1 MTLFFNYQQIS
12 AVNFLVN
19 EIQNCCVCH
28 IIALKYTISMITHF
42 FKIICFLS
50 IPFIL
55 GSTPALEINDFQGQA
70 VYMSKSRLEL
80 GRWGARMSEAQK
92 KDIALRLKNRL
103 EKEFTLTF
111 DKEAS
116 LFIEEE
122 QLDAISG
129 ATDSWGKNFAA
140 GENYKN
146 VKTNLQ
152 IQQQEFYGKK
162 FLIKDVL
169 QPINWTLG
177 SDTKKIGNYT
187 CYKATTF
194 IPTDDLLWYSFSWSR
209 MRKPNDSTESSE
221 PSEAKVDI
229 TQVEAW
235 YTPQI
240 PVRHGPS
247 DYWGLPGLI
256 LEVSAGDT
264 TMLCTKIILNPAEKI
279 EIKAPRKGDVLAKAE
294 YQDLIQKKM
303 LEFRNNRRR
312 RR

>member
-1 MTLFFNYQQIS
+1 MI
-12 AVNFLVN
+12 VNFL
-19 EIQNCCVCH
+19 
-28 IIALKYTISMITHF
+28 
-42 FKIICFLS
+42 KIICFLV
-50 IPFIL
+50 IPHIL
-55 GSTPALEINDFQGQA
+55 GITPELETKDFQGQA
-70 VYMSKSRLEL
+70 FYKSKSRLEL
-80 GRWGARMSEAQK
+80 GRWGSRMSEAQK

-111 DKEAS
+111 NKEAS

-129 ATDSWGKNFAA
+129 ATDSWGKNFSA

-146 VKTNLQ
+146 VKNNSQ

-169 QPINWTLG
+169 QPIDWTLG
-177 SDTKKIGNYT
+177 SATKKIGEYT

-209 MRKPNDSTESSE
+209 MRKSDDGAESSE
-221 PSEAKVDI
+221 VGEMQVDVTKI
-229 TQVEAW
+229 EAW

-256 LEVSAGDT
+256 LEVNTGET
-264 TMLCTKIILNPAEKI
+264 IILCTKIILNPVDKI
-279 EIKAPRKGDVLAKAE
+279 EIKAPRKGDMLNKSE
-294 YQDLIQKKM
+294 YQDLIQNKM
-303 LEFRNNRRR
+303 LEFRNNRMSRR
-312 RR
+312 

>member
-1 MTLFFNYQQIS
+1 
-12 AVNFLVN
+12 
-19 EIQNCCVCH
+19 
-28 IIALKYTISMITHF
+28 MIPYF
-42 FKIICFLS
+42 YKIICFLS
-50 IPFIL
+50 IPFIF
-55 GSTPALEINDFQGQA
+55 GSIPESETSDFQGQA

-92 KDIALRLKNRL
+92 KDIAIRLKNRL

-116 LFIEEE
+116 LFVEEE

-129 ATDSWGKNFAA
+129 ATDSWGKNFSA

-146 VKTNLQ
+146 VKINSQ

-177 SDTKKIGNYT
+177 SATKKIGNYT

-209 MRKPNDSTESSE
+209 MRKPEDATESDE
-221 PSEAKVDI
+221 VTETQVEV

-264 TMLCTKIILNPAEKI
+264 TMLCTKIVLNPNEKT

-294 YQDLIQKKM
+294 YQDLIQNKM
-303 LEFRNNRRR
+303 LEFRNNRMRR
-312 RR
+312 R

>member
-1 MTLFFNYQQIS
+1 
-12 AVNFLVN
+12 
-19 EIQNCCVCH
+19 
-28 IIALKYTISMITHF
+28 MIPYF
-42 FKIICFLS
+42 YKIICFLS
-50 IPFIL
+50 IPFIF
-55 GSTPALEINDFQGQA
+55 GSIPESETSDFQGQA

-92 KDIALRLKNRL
+92 KDIAIRLKNRL

-116 LFIEEE
+116 LFVEEE

-129 ATDSWGKNFAA
+129 ATDSWGKNFSA

-146 VKTNLQ
+146 VKINSQ

-169 QPINWTLG
+169 QPIDWTLG
-177 SDTKKIGNYT
+177 SATKKIGNYT

-209 MRKPNDSTESSE
+209 MRKPEDATESDEVSE
-221 PSEAKVDI
+221 TQVEV

-264 TMLCTKIILNPAEKI
+264 TMLCTKIVLNPNEKT

-294 YQDLIQKKM
+294 YQDLIQNKM
-303 LEFRNNRRR
+303 LEFRNNRMRR
-312 RR
+312 R

>member
-1 MTLFFNYQQIS
+1 
-12 AVNFLVN
+12 
-19 EIQNCCVCH
+19 
-28 IIALKYTISMITHF
+28 MIPYF
-42 FKIICFLS
+42 YKIICFLS
-50 IPFIL
+50 IPFIF
-55 GSTPALEINDFQGQA
+55 GSIPESETNDFQGQA
-70 VYMSKSRLEL
+70 VYISKSRLEL

-92 KDIALRLKNRL
+92 KDIAIRLKNRL

-116 LFIEEE
+116 LFVEEE

-129 ATDSWGKNFAA
+129 ATDSWGKNFSA

-146 VKTNLQ
+146 VKINSQ

-169 QPINWTLG
+169 QPIDWTLG
-177 SDTKKIGNYT
+177 SATKKIGNYT

-209 MRKPNDSTESSE
+209 MRKPEDATESDEVSE
-221 PSEAKVDI
+221 TQVEV

-264 TMLCTKIILNPAEKI
+264 TMMCTKIVLNPNEKT

-294 YQDLIQKKM
+294 YQDLIQNKM
-303 LEFRNNRRR
+303 LEFRDNRMRRR
-312 RR
+312 

>member
-1 MTLFFNYQQIS
+1 
-12 AVNFLVN
+12 
-19 EIQNCCVCH
+19 
-28 IIALKYTISMITHF
+28 MITYF
-42 FKIICFLS
+42 YKIICFLS
-50 IPFIL
+50 IPFIF
-55 GSTPALEINDFQGQA
+55 GSIPESETNDFQGQA
-70 VYMSKSRLEL
+70 VYISKSRLEL

-92 KDIALRLKNRL
+92 KDIAIRLKNRL

-116 LFIEEE
+116 LFVEEE

-129 ATDSWGKNFAA
+129 ATDSWGKNFSA

-146 VKTNLQ
+146 VKINSQ

-169 QPINWTLG
+169 QPIDWTLG
-177 SDTKKIGNYT
+177 SATKKIGNYT

-209 MRKPNDSTESSE
+209 MRKLEDATESDEVSE
-221 PSEAKVDI
+221 TQVEV

-264 TMLCTKIILNPAEKI
+264 TMLCTKIVLNPNEKT

-294 YQDLIQKKM
+294 YQDLIQNKM
-303 LEFRNNRRR
+303 LEFRNNRMRR
-312 RR
+312 R

>member
-1 MTLFFNYQQIS
+1 
-12 AVNFLVN
+12 
-19 EIQNCCVCH
+19 
-28 IIALKYTISMITHF
+28 MIPYF
-42 FKIICFLS
+42 FKIICFFS
-50 IPFIL
+50 IPFIF
-55 GSTPALEINDFQGQA
+55 GSIPETKIEDFQGQA

-92 KDIALRLKNRL
+92 KDIAFRLKNRL

-111 DKEAS
+111 DKESS

-169 QPINWTLG
+169 QPIDWTLG
-177 SDTKKIGNYT
+177 STTKKIGSYI

-209 MRKPNDSTESSE
+209 MRNTNNGAESDKVSE
-221 PSEAKVDI
+221 PQIDI

-264 TMLCTKIILNPAEKI
+264 TMLCTKIVLNPNEKI

-303 LEFRNNRRR
+303 LEFRNNRMRR
-312 RR
+312 R

>member
-1 MTLFFNYQQIS
+1 
-12 AVNFLVN
+12 
-19 EIQNCCVCH
+19 
-28 IIALKYTISMITHF
+28 MIPYF
-42 FKIICFLS
+42 YKIICFLT
-50 IPFIL
+50 IPFIF
-55 GSTPALEINDFQGQA
+55 GSLQETKIEDFQGQA
-70 VYMSKSRLEL
+70 FYMSKSRLEL

-92 KDIALRLKNRL
+92 KDIAIRLKNRL

-146 VKTNLQ
+146 VKTNSQ

-169 QPINWTLG
+169 QPIEWTLG
-177 SDTKKIGNYT
+177 SATKKIGNYT

-209 MRKPNDSTESSE
+209 MRVPSDDIKSDEVSE
-221 PSEAKVDI
+221 TQVDV

-264 TMLCTKIILNPAEKI
+264 TMLCTKIVLNPNEKI
-279 EIKAPRKGDVLAKAE
+279 EIKAPRKGDVLAKSE
-294 YQDLIQKKM
+294 YQDLIQNKM
-303 LEFRNNRRR
+303 LEFRNNRMRR
-312 RR
+312 R

>member
-1 MTLFFNYQQIS
+1 
-12 AVNFLVN
+12 
-19 EIQNCCVCH
+19 
-28 IIALKYTISMITHF
+28 MIPYF
-42 FKIICFLS
+42 YKIICFLS
-50 IPFIL
+50 IPFIF
-55 GSTPALEINDFQGQA
+55 GSIPESETNDFQGQA
-70 VYMSKSRLEL
+70 VYISKSRLEL

-92 KDIALRLKNRL
+92 KDIAIRLKNRL

-116 LFIEEE
+116 LFVEEE

-129 ATDSWGKNFAA
+129 ATDSWGKNFSA

-146 VKTNLQ
+146 VKINSQ

-169 QPINWTLG
+169 QPIDWTLG
-177 SDTKKIGNYT
+177 SATKKIGNYT

-209 MRKPNDSTESSE
+209 MRKPKDATEFDEVSE
-221 PSEAKVDI
+221 TQVEV

-264 TMLCTKIILNPAEKI
+264 TMLCTKIVLNPNEKT

-294 YQDLIQKKM
+294 YQDLIQNKM
-303 LEFRNNRRR
+303 LEFRNNRMRR
-312 RR
+312 R

>member
-1 MTLFFNYQQIS
+1 
-12 AVNFLVN
+12 
-19 EIQNCCVCH
+19 
-28 IIALKYTISMITHF
+28 MIPYF
-42 FKIICFLS
+42 YKIICFLS
-50 IPFIL
+50 IPFIF
-55 GSTPALEINDFQGQA
+55 GSIPESETNDFQGQA
-70 VYMSKSRLEL
+70 VYISKSRLEL

-92 KDIALRLKNRL
+92 KDIAIRLKNRL

-116 LFIEEE
+116 LFVEEE

-129 ATDSWGKNFAA
+129 ATDSWGKNFSA

-146 VKTNLQ
+146 VKINSQ

-169 QPINWTLG
+169 QPIDWTLG
-177 SDTKKIGNYT
+177 SATKKIGNYT

-209 MRKPNDSTESSE
+209 MRKPEDATESDEVSE
-221 PSEAKVDI
+221 TQVEV

-264 TMLCTKIILNPAEKI
+264 TMLCTKIVLNPNEKT

-294 YQDLIQKKM
+294 YHDLIQNKM
-303 LEFRNNRRR
+303 LEFRNNRMRR
-312 RR
+312 R

>member
-1 MTLFFNYQQIS
+1 
-12 AVNFLVN
+12 
-19 EIQNCCVCH
+19 
-28 IIALKYTISMITHF
+28 MIPYF
-42 FKIICFLS
+42 YKIICFLS
-50 IPFIL
+50 IPFIF
-55 GSTPALEINDFQGQA
+55 GSIPESETNDFQGQA
-70 VYMSKSRLEL
+70 VYISKSRLEL

-92 KDIALRLKNRL
+92 KDIAIRLKNRL

-116 LFIEEE
+116 LFVEEE

-129 ATDSWGKNFAA
+129 ATDSWGKNFSA

-146 VKTNLQ
+146 VKINSQ

-169 QPINWTLG
+169 QPIDWTLG
-177 SDTKKIGNYT
+177 SATKKIGNYT

-209 MRKPNDSTESSE
+209 MRKPEDATESDE
-221 PSEAKVDI
+221 VTETQVEV

-264 TMLCTKIILNPAEKI
+264 TMLCTKIVLNPNEKT

-294 YQDLIQKKM
+294 YQDLIQNKM
-303 LEFRNNRRR
+303 LEFRNNRMRR
-312 RR
+312 R

>member
-1 MTLFFNYQQIS
+1 
-12 AVNFLVN
+12 
-19 EIQNCCVCH
+19 
-28 IIALKYTISMITHF
+28 MIPYF
-42 FKIICFLS
+42 YKIICFLS
-50 IPFIL
+50 IPFIF
-55 GSTPALEINDFQGQA
+55 GSIPESETNDFQGQA
-70 VYMSKSRLEL
+70 VYISKSRLEL

-92 KDIALRLKNRL
+92 KDIAIRLKNRL

-116 LFIEEE
+116 LFVEEE

-129 ATDSWGKNFAA
+129 ATDSWGKNFSA

-146 VKTNLQ
+146 VKNNSQ

-162 FLIKDVL
+162 FLIKDIL
-169 QPINWTLG
+169 QPIDWTLG
-177 SDTKKIGNYT
+177 SATKKIGNYT

-209 MRKPNDSTESSE
+209 MRKPEDATESDEVSE
-221 PSEAKVDI
+221 TQVEV

-256 LEVSAGDT
+256 LEVSAGET
-264 TMLCTKIILNPAEKI
+264 TMLCTKIVLNPNEKT
-279 EIKAPRKGDVLAKAE
+279 EIKAPRKGDVLAKSE
-294 YQDLIQKKM
+294 YQDLIQNKM
-303 LEFRNNRRR
+303 LEFRNNRMRR
-312 RR
+312 R

>member
-1 MTLFFNYQQIS
+1 M
-12 AVNFLVN
+12 
-19 EIQNCCVCH
+19 
-28 IIALKYTISMITHF
+28 IINF

-55 GSTPALEINDFQGQA
+55 GSAPELEIKDFQGQA

-92 KDIALRLKNRL
+92 KAIALRLKNRL

-111 DKEAS
+111 NKEAS

-146 VKTNLQ
+146 LKTNSQ

-169 QPINWTLG
+169 QPMEWTLG
-177 SDTKKIGNYT
+177 STTKKIGEYT

-209 MRKPNDSTESSE
+209 MRKPDDGAENSE
-221 PSEAKVDI
+221 VVETQVDI
-229 TQVEAW
+229 TKVEAW
-235 YTPQI
+235 YTLQI

-264 TMLCTKIILNPAEKI
+264 TMLCTKIILNPVEKI

-294 YQDLIQKKM
+294 YQDLIQNKM
-303 LEFRNNRRR
+303 VEFRNNRMRR
-312 RR
+312 

>member
-1 MTLFFNYQQIS
+1 M
-12 AVNFLVN
+12 
-19 EIQNCCVCH
+19 
-28 IIALKYTISMITHF
+28 IIYF
-42 FKIICFLS
+42 FKIACFLL

-55 GSTPALEINDFQGQA
+55 GSTPELEINDFQGQA

-92 KDIALRLKNRL
+92 KDIAIRLKNRL
-103 EKEFTLTF
+103 EKEFILTF

-129 ATDSWGKNFAA
+129 ATDSWGKNFSA

-146 VKTNLQ
+146 VKINSQ

-169 QPINWTLG
+169 QPIDWTLG
-177 SDTKKIGNYT
+177 SATKKIGNYI

-209 MRKPNDSTESSE
+209 MRKPEEANESDEVSE
-221 PSEAKVDI
+221 TQVEV

-264 TMLCTKIILNPAEKI
+264 TMMCTKIVLNPNEKT

-294 YQDLIQKKM
+294 YQDLIQNKM
-303 LEFRNNRRR
+303 LEFRDNRMRRR
-312 RR
+312 

>member
-1 MTLFFNYQQIS
+1 MMPYFY
-12 AVNFLVN
+12 
-19 EIQNCCVCH
+19 
-28 IIALKYTISMITHF
+28 
-42 FKIICFLS
+42 KIICFLS
-50 IPFIL
+50 IPFIF
-55 GSTPALEINDFQGQA
+55 GSIPESETNDFQGQA
-70 VYMSKSRLEL
+70 VYISKSRLEL

-92 KDIALRLKNRL
+92 KDIAIRLKNRL

-116 LFIEEE
+116 LFVEEE

-129 ATDSWGKNFAA
+129 ATDSWGKNFSA

-146 VKTNLQ
+146 VKINSQ

-169 QPINWTLG
+169 QPIDWTLG
-177 SDTKKIGNYT
+177 SATKKIGNYT

-209 MRKPNDSTESSE
+209 MRKPEDATESDEVSE
-221 PSEAKVDI
+221 TQVEV

-264 TMLCTKIILNPAEKI
+264 TMLCTKIVLNPNEKT

-294 YQDLIQKKM
+294 YQDLIQNKM
-303 LEFRNNRRR
+303 LEFRNNRMRR
-312 RR
+312 R

>member
-1 MTLFFNYQQIS
+1 
-12 AVNFLVN
+12 
-19 EIQNCCVCH
+19 
-28 IIALKYTISMITHF
+28 MIPYF
-42 FKIICFLS
+42 YKIICFLS
-50 IPFIL
+50 IPFIF
-55 GSTPALEINDFQGQA
+55 GSISESETNDFQGQA

-92 KDIALRLKNRL
+92 KDIAIRLKNRL

-116 LFIEEE
+116 LFVEEE

-129 ATDSWGKNFAA
+129 ATDSWGKNFSA

-146 VKTNLQ
+146 VKINSQ

-169 QPINWTLG
+169 QPIDWTLG
-177 SDTKKIGNYT
+177 SATKKIGNYT

-209 MRKPNDSTESSE
+209 MRKPEDATESDE
-221 PSEAKVDI
+221 VTETQVEV

-264 TMLCTKIILNPAEKI
+264 TMLCTKIVLNPNEKT

-294 YQDLIQKKM
+294 YQDLIQNKM
-303 LEFRNNRRR
+303 LEFRNNRMRR
-312 RR
+312 R

>member
-1 MTLFFNYQQIS
+1 
-12 AVNFLVN
+12 
-19 EIQNCCVCH
+19 
-28 IIALKYTISMITHF
+28 MIPYF
-42 FKIICFLS
+42 YKIICFLS
-50 IPFIL
+50 IPFIF
-55 GSTPALEINDFQGQA
+55 GSIPESETNDFQGQA
-70 VYMSKSRLEL
+70 VYISKSRLEL

-92 KDIALRLKNRL
+92 KDIAIRLKNRL

-116 LFIEEE
+116 LFVEEE

-129 ATDSWGKNFAA
+129 ATDSWGKNFSA

-146 VKTNLQ
+146 VKINSQ

-169 QPINWTLG
+169 QPIDWTLG
-177 SDTKKIGNYT
+177 SAIKKIGNYT

-209 MRKPNDSTESSE
+209 MRKPEDATESDEVSE
-221 PSEAKVDI
+221 TQVEV

-264 TMLCTKIILNPAEKI
+264 TMLCTKIVLNPNEKT

-294 YQDLIQKKM
+294 YQDLIQNKM
-303 LEFRNNRRR
+303 LEFRNNRMRR
-312 RR
+312 R

>member
-1 MTLFFNYQQIS
+1 
-12 AVNFLVN
+12 
-19 EIQNCCVCH
+19 
-28 IIALKYTISMITHF
+28 MITYF
-42 FKIICFLS
+42 YKIICFLS
-50 IPFIL
+50 IPFIF
-55 GSTPALEINDFQGQA
+55 GIIPESETNDFQGQA
-70 VYMSKSRLEL
+70 VYISKSRLEL

-92 KDIALRLKNRL
+92 KDIAIRLKNRL

-129 ATDSWGKNFAA
+129 ATDSWGKNFSA

-146 VKTNLQ
+146 VKNNSQ

-169 QPINWTLG
+169 QPIDWTLG
-177 SDTKKIGNYT
+177 SATKKIGNYI

-209 MRKPNDSTESSE
+209 MRKPEDATKSDEVSE
-221 PSEAKVDI
+221 TQVEV

-264 TMLCTKIILNPAEKI
+264 TMLCTKIVLNPNEKT

-294 YQDLIQKKM
+294 YQDLIQNKM
-303 LEFRNNRRR
+303 LEFRNNRMRR
-312 RR
+312 R

>member
-1 MTLFFNYQQIS
+1 
-12 AVNFLVN
+12 
-19 EIQNCCVCH
+19 
-28 IIALKYTISMITHF
+28 MITYF
-42 FKIICFLS
+42 YKIICFLS
-50 IPFIL
+50 IPFIF
-55 GSTPALEINDFQGQA
+55 GSIPEIETNDFQGQA
-70 VYMSKSRLEL
+70 VYISKSRLEL

-92 KDIALRLKNRL
+92 KDIAIRLKNRL

-116 LFIEEE
+116 LFVEEE

-129 ATDSWGKNFAA
+129 ATDSWGKNFSA

-146 VKTNLQ
+146 VKINSQ

-169 QPINWTLG
+169 QPIDWTLG
-177 SDTKKIGNYT
+177 SATKKIGNYT

-209 MRKPNDSTESSE
+209 MRKLEDATESDEVSE
-221 PSEAKVDI
+221 TQVEV

-264 TMLCTKIILNPAEKI
+264 TMLCTKIVLNPNEKT

-294 YQDLIQKKM
+294 YQDLIQNKM
-303 LEFRNNRRR
+303 LEFRNNRMRR
-312 RR
+312 R

>member
-1 MTLFFNYQQIS
+1 
-12 AVNFLVN
+12 
-19 EIQNCCVCH
+19 
-28 IIALKYTISMITHF
+28 MIPYF
-42 FKIICFLS
+42 YKIICFLS
-50 IPFIL
+50 IPFIF
-55 GSTPALEINDFQGQA
+55 GSIPESETSDFQGQA

-92 KDIALRLKNRL
+92 KDIAIRLKNRL

-116 LFIEEE
+116 LFVEEE

-129 ATDSWGKNFAA
+129 ATDSWGKNFSA

-146 VKTNLQ
+146 VKINSQ

-169 QPINWTLG
+169 QPIDWTLG
-177 SDTKKIGNYT
+177 SATKKIGNYT

-209 MRKPNDSTESSE
+209 MRKSEDATESVEVSE
-221 PSEAKVDI
+221 TQVEV

-264 TMLCTKIILNPAEKI
+264 TMLCTKIVLNPNEKT

-294 YQDLIQKKM
+294 YQDLIQNKM
-303 LEFRNNRRR
+303 LEFRNNRMRR
-312 RR
+312 R

>member
-1 MTLFFNYQQIS
+1 
-12 AVNFLVN
+12 
-19 EIQNCCVCH
+19 
-28 IIALKYTISMITHF
+28 MIPYF
-42 FKIICFLS
+42 YKIICFLT
-50 IPFIL
+50 IPFIF
-55 GSTPALEINDFQGQA
+55 GSLQETKIEDFQGQA
-70 VYMSKSRLEL
+70 FYMSKSRLEL

-92 KDIALRLKNRL
+92 KDIAIRLKNRL

-146 VKTNLQ
+146 VKTNSQ

-169 QPINWTLG
+169 QPIEWTLG
-177 SDTKKIGNYT
+177 SATKKIGNYT

-209 MRKPNDSTESSE
+209 MRVPSDDIESDEVSE
-221 PSEAKVDI
+221 TQVDV

-264 TMLCTKIILNPAEKI
+264 TMLCTKIVLNPNEKI
-279 EIKAPRKGDVLAKAE
+279 EIKAPRKGDVLAKSE
-294 YQDLIQKKM
+294 YQDLIQNKM
-303 LEFRNNRRR
+303 LEFRNNRMRR
-312 RR
+312 R

>member
-1 MTLFFNYQQIS
+1 
-12 AVNFLVN
+12 
-19 EIQNCCVCH
+19 
-28 IIALKYTISMITHF
+28 MIPYF
-42 FKIICFLS
+42 YKIICFLS
-50 IPFIL
+50 IPFIF
-55 GSTPALEINDFQGQA
+55 GSIPESETNDFQGQA
-70 VYMSKSRLEL
+70 VYISKSRLEL

-92 KDIALRLKNRL
+92 KDIAIRLKNRL

-116 LFIEEE
+116 LFVEEE

-129 ATDSWGKNFAA
+129 ATDSWGKNFSA

-146 VKTNLQ
+146 VKINSQ

-169 QPINWTLG
+169 QPIDWTLG
-177 SDTKKIGNYT
+177 SATKKIGNYT

-209 MRKPNDSTESSE
+209 MRKLEDATESDEVSE
-221 PSEAKVDI
+221 TQVEV

-264 TMLCTKIILNPAEKI
+264 TMLCTKIVLNPNEKT

-294 YQDLIQKKM
+294 YQDLIQNKM
-303 LEFRNNRRR
+303 LEFRNNRMRR
-312 RR
+312 

>member
-1 MTLFFNYQQIS
+1 
-12 AVNFLVN
+12 
-19 EIQNCCVCH
+19 
-28 IIALKYTISMITHF
+28 
-42 FKIICFLS
+42 
-50 IPFIL
+50 
-55 GSTPALEINDFQGQA
+55 
-70 VYMSKSRLEL
+70 
-80 GRWGARMSEAQK
+80 
-92 KDIALRLKNRL
+92 
-103 EKEFTLTF
+103 
-111 DKEAS
+111 
-116 LFIEEE
+116 
-122 QLDAISG
+122 
-129 ATDSWGKNFAA
+129 
-140 GENYKN
+140 
-146 VKTNLQ
+146 
-152 IQQQEFYGKK
+152 
-162 FLIKDVL
+162 
-169 QPINWTLG
+169 
-177 SDTKKIGNYT
+177 
-187 CYKATTF
+187 
-194 IPTDDLLWYSFSWSR
+194 

>member
-1 MTLFFNYQQIS
+1 
-12 AVNFLVN
+12 
-19 EIQNCCVCH
+19 
-28 IIALKYTISMITHF
+28 MIPYF
-42 FKIICFLS
+42 YKLICFLT
-50 IPFIL
+50 IPFIF
-55 GSTPALEINDFQGQA
+55 GSIPESENNDFQGQA
-70 VYMSKSRLEL
+70 VYLSKSRLEL
-80 GRWGARMSEAQK
+80 GRWGARMTEAQK
-92 KDIALRLKNRL
+92 KAIAIRLKNRL
-103 EKEFTLTF
+103 EKEYTLTF

-116 LFIEEE
+116 LFVEEE

-129 ATDSWGKNFAA
+129 ATDSWGKNFSA

-146 VKTNLQ
+146 VKINSQ

-169 QPINWTLG
+169 QPIDWTLG
-177 SDTKKIGNYT
+177 SATKKIGNYT

-194 IPTDDLLWYSFSWSR
+194 IPSNDLLWYSFSWSR
-209 MRKPNDSTESSE
+209 MRKTGDTTESDEVSE
-221 PSEAKVDI
+221 TQVEV

-264 TMLCTKIILNPAEKI
+264 TMLCTKIVLNPNEKI

-294 YQDLIQKKM
+294 YQDLIQNKM
-303 LEFRNNRRR
+303 LEFRNNRMRR
-312 RR
+312 